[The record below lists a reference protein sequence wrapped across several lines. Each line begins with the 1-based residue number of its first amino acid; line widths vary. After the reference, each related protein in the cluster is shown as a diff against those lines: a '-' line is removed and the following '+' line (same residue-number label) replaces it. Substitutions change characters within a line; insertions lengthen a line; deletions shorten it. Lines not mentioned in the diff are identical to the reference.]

1 MNSWVSELWRRLRF
15 FVNRQQFERDL
26 DEEMR
31 LHKELRQQEYRRE
44 GNDPESA
51 RYQAQ
56 RQFGNDTLL
65 KEVSREMWGWHSVE
79 ILLQDLRYGLRMLAK
94 SPGFSAVAVLTLAIG
109 IGANTSIF
117 SVVHAVLLRPLP
129 YKHAERLVSPVNVAK
144 DNFMGLGVADF
155 QYATW
160 RDQTGIFDGIA
171 AYAGR
176 DFTITGTLL
185 G

>member
-31 LHKELRQQEYRRE
+31 LHKELRQQEYRRQ

-65 KEVSREMWGWHSVE
+65 KEVSREMRGWHSLE
-79 ILLQDLRYGLRMLAK
+79 ILLHDVRYGLRMLAK
-94 SPGFSAVAVLTLAIG
+94 NPGFTAVAVSTLALG
-109 IGANTSIF
+109 IGANTAIF
-117 SVVHAVLLRPLP
+117 QLLDAVRLRSLPVPNPQQLSRIQIRNGNGGFGITPDACNLTYPVAGASPQSGSVLGRF
-129 YKHAERLVSPVNVAK
+129 RLEP
-144 DNFMGLGVADF
+144 
-155 QYATW
+155 
-160 RDQTGIFDGIA
+160 
-171 AYAGR
+171 
-176 DFTITGTLL
+176 
-185 G
+185 

>member
-1 MNSWVSELWRRLRF
+1 MNSWVSEFWRRLRF

-65 KEVSREMWGWHSVE
+65 KEVSREMWGWHSLE

-94 SPGFSAVAVLTLAIG
+94 SPGFTAVAVLTLLSALAPIRRFSASFMPCCCDRSL
-109 IGANTSIF
+109 INTPNGWF
-117 SVVHAVLLRPLP
+117 LRLTSL
-129 YKHAERLVSPVNVAK
+129 K
-144 DNFMGLGVADF
+144 
-155 QYATW
+155 
-160 RDQTGIFDGIA
+160 
-171 AYAGR
+171 
-176 DFTITGTLL
+176 ITSWAWA
-185 G
+185 